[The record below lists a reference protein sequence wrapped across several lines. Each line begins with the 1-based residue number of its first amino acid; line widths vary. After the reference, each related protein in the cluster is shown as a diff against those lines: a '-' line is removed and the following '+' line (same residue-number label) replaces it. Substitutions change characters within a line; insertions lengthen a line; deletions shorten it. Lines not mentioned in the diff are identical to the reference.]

1 MESLFVRAGWLFIVA
16 MALELGGCITRFY
29 CWNNTPVYNAFQLYE
44 FLLMLMLIVT
54 TEPTLRPTAGKLG
67 LFGSVAFIAILWQ
80 QGTWSL
86 LMTDAIL
93 LFSASLS
100 ILLMRVLYLQ
110 AKHSDEAIHRLPA
123 FWLFMG
129 SLVYFGGLVP
139 TIGGIRLLYGI
150 DPVQAAQLW
159 FVVPILAIVRYALT
173 AWACYLVGRS
183 A

>member
-1 MESLFVRAGWLFIVA
+1 MRAGSI
-16 MALELGGCITRFY
+16 
-29 CWNNTPVYNAFQLYE
+29 
-44 FLLMLMLIVT
+44 
-54 TEPTLRPTAGKLG
+54 RPTAGILG